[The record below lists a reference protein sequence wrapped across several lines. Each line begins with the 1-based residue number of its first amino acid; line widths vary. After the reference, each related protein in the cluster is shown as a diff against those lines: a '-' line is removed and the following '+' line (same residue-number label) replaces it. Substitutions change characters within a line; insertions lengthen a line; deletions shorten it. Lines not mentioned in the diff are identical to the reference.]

1 MSIIL
6 KPLFFIYSFLDA
18 IIFDLEN
25 NDSCGIVFII
35 IDCINSL
42 FSKLRPLLTV

>member
-6 KPLFFIYSFLDA
+6 KPLIFVYPFFHV

-35 IDCINSL
+35 IDRINSY
-42 FSKLRPLLTV
+42 FQS